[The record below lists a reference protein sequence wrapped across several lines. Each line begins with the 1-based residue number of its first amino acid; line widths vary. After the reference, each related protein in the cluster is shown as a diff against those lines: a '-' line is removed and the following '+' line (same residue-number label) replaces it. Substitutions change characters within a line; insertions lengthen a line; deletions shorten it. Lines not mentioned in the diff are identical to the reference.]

1 MTPPGAPGGGASG
14 AAVLIVDHGSRET
27 EANALLEG
35 LAERLRE
42 RLPGRTVQAAHM
54 EIAMP
59 GIAEAVDA
67 CVAAGARE
75 IVVVPFFLS
84 PGRHVR
90 QDVPRLA
97 AEAAARHPG
106 VSVRVAGPVGLHPA
120 MLEILLERI
129 SEG

>member
-1 MTPPGAPGGGASG
+1 MRFPGAPEGDAGG
-14 AAVLIVDHGSRET
+14 AAVVLVDHGSREA

-35 LAERLRE
+35 LAARLRE

-54 EIAMP
+54 EISAP
-59 GIAEAVDA
+59 TIAEAVDA

-90 QDVPRLA
+90 EDVPRLA
-97 AEAAARHPG
+97 AEAAARHRG
-106 VSVRVAGPVGLHPA
+106 VSVRIAGPVGLHPA
-120 MLEILLERI
+120 MLEILLERV

>member
-1 MTPPGAPGGGASG
+1 M
-14 AAVLIVDHGSRET
+14 LVDHGSREA

-35 LAERLRE
+35 LAARLRE

-54 EIAMP
+54 EISAP
-59 GIAEAVDA
+59 TIAEAVDA

-90 QDVPRLA
+90 EDVPRLA
-97 AEAAARHPG
+97 AEAAARHRG
-106 VSVRVAGPVGLHPA
+106 VSVRIAGPVGLHPA
-120 MLEILLERI
+120 MLEILLERV